1 MIKLVRLLHLKDA
14 ISARTLL
21 TKFRRKRLVEFF
33 CHSCVSDVSSFR
45 VYKLELVSSH
55 WIYGLDTRFFLIDLC
70 KGVDEEK
77 TVLLTPILTT
87 FPISLT
93 GAFRGR
99 WRIWYVK
106 IIQLRRI
113 TPSRSHGRRAHEVA
127 KDEFFAEVTPA
138 RPEIQMRVYGRES
151 NKFTG
156 LMKKKPICRRVQC
169 ERIGKILVEITMAKF
184 CQCQFANA

>member
-1 MIKLVRLLHLKDA
+1 LCVCCIWKM
-14 ISARTLL
+14 
-21 TKFRRKRLVEFF
+21 RLVHAPSWRSSDGKESLKCFVIL
-33 CHSCVSDVSSFR
+33 VSVTCLASESIQP
-45 VYKLELVSSH
+45 ELVSSH
-55 WIYGLDTRFFLIDLC
+55 WIYGLYTRFVLIDFC

-77 TVLLTPILTT
+77 TVIFTPILST
-87 FPISLT
+87 FPISLI
-93 GAFRGR
+93 GAFRGH
-99 WRIWYVK
+99 WRIWYVI